1 MSGVTEQTHQPG
13 WSLTR
18 WLVDPG
24 GDLPGDMRRT
34 LIHSLY
40 ASIPIFLGGVFNT
53 VAVSSLVAARMPTA
67 LFLAW
72 AGFEILLAIVR
83 LPILIAGRRALARGE
98 MGPTDIYIALAV
110 LWAGSVGFGTFI
122 SMLSGDW
129 VAATLAC
136 LSSAAMVGGI
146 CFRNFAAPRLVAVM
160 IVLSLGPAA
169 VAGAASGEP
178 ILWIAALQ
186 IPFYLFSMTAA
197 AFHLNRM
204 LVRTMKAERAQDHN
218 ARHDPLTK
226 VLNRSGLSR
235 WVEERTL
242 PDGVYSI
249 FFLDLDGFKQVNDT
263 MGHSAGD
270 KLLCE
275 VADRLK
281 ALAGPGDAIARLG
294 GDEFVFVTP
303 EGNARKVRELGEEI
317 IATLRHG
324 GYGIDERLV
333 FTSASA
339 GAASYPA
346 DGGTLEDLLEAADRA
361 LYQAKALGGS
371 GCVLASAMAGRSAF
385 PERSFRLVVDNKRA
399 SSAT

>member
-1 MSGVTEQTHQPG
+1 MGGVEDYRFEPG

-24 GDLPGDMRRT
+24 TDVPGDMRRT

-53 VAVSSLVAARMPTA
+53 VAVSSLVASRMPTT
-67 LFLAW
+67 LFLIW
-72 AGFEILLAIVR
+72 AGLEILLAAVR
-83 LPILIAGRRALARGE
+83 LPILLAGRRALARGE

-110 LWAGSVGFGTFI
+110 LWAASVGFGTFI
-122 SMLSGDW
+122 CVLSGDW

-169 VAGAASGEP
+169 IASVFSGEP
-178 ILWIAALQ
+178 ILLVVAMQ
-186 IPFYLFSMTAA
+186 IPFYLFSMTMA
-197 AFHLNRM
+197 AFQLNRM
-204 LVRTMKAERAQDHN
+204 LVRTMRAERANDHN

-235 WVEERTL
+235 WVETRPL
-242 PDGVYSI
+242 PDSPYTI

-263 MGHSAGD
+263 MGHAAGD

-275 VADRLK
+275 VARRLK
-281 ALAGPGDAIARLG
+281 TLAGPADAIARLG
-294 GDEFVFVTP
+294 GDEFVFVST
-303 EGNARKVRELGEEI
+303 EASARRVRELGEEI

-346 DGGTLEDLLEAADRA
+346 DGESLETLLEAADRA
-361 LYQAKALGGS
+361 LYQAKAVGGS
-371 GCVLASAMAGRSAF
+371 GCVLASAASARSATN
-385 PERSFRLVVDNKRA
+385 ERSFRLVADNGRA
-399 SSAT
+399 ATGA